1 MSVILAPLP
10 WQVDVFVS
18 LVQGVVRMSAVVAV
32 GFAFI
37 VFADVVCCG
46 TWAGSRSMNV
56 VLLGVVLSVRLI
68 LWHVHEINLFRL
80 FSDRGGN
87 RPRCSN
93 LCFGISIYSV

>member
-1 MSVILAPLP
+1 M
-10 WQVDVFVS
+10 S
-18 LVQGVVRMSAVVAV
+18 LVQGVVRMPAIVAV

-37 VFADVVCCG
+37 VFADVVG
-46 TWAGSRSMNV
+46 WLFSGGGWAGRDSMNV
-56 VLLGVVLSVRLI
+56 VLLGVVLSVSLI
-68 LWHVHEINLFRL
+68 LWHVHEIYLFRL